1 MTTADGVDLLR
12 CERIVNESWS
22 KAGVYFDEIKKI
34 MEKGEN
40 EKNNKREREI
50 IKIFARI
57 AYQKIIL
64 DKATDKQCDIYFP
77 EK

>member
-12 CERIVNESWS
+12 CEKVVNESWS
-22 KAGVYFDEIKKI
+22 KAGVYFDEIKEI
-34 MEKGEN
+34 MEKEEEEEDN
-40 EKNNKREREI
+40 EREREI

-57 AYQKIIL
+57 AYQKMIL
-64 DKATDKQCDIYFP
+64 DKAVDEKYDINFP